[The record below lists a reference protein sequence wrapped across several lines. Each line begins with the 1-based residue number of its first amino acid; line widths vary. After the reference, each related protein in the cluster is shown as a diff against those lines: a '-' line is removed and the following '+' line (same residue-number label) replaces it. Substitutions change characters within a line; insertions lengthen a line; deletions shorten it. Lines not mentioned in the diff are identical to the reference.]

1 MSFLLLEGLRKR
13 YTDAPGMALEGFSL
27 SLLKG
32 QRLAIIGESGSGKST
47 LLRII
52 AGLEAQDKGTVT
64 LKGNPILNPSQKL
77 VAGYDEIQLIHQQF
91 KLYPFS
97 TAEENIKRPLIQ
109 YDKKYAEE
117 RTSILLEL
125 FGLTDKKDRLPKQ
138 LSGGEQQKVAIARAL
153 SLEPELLLLDE
164 PFSNLDAIQKR
175 TLLEE
180 LHDIFEEIDLTVI
193 WVTHDLSDALAVAD
207 ELCVMRAGKIV
218 QQGKA
223 DELFRKPKSRYVA
236 SLFSRLNPIPQENNK
251 YIRPQHIHLDAS
263 GTGIEGIVKKCQ
275 FRLGYNHLTV
285 LLEDKNISW
294 SIQDR
299 KREFKVGDR
308 VGLTYNEKD
317 VLAFEGD

>member
-1 MSFLLLEGLRKR
+1 MTFLKILGLRKR
-13 YTDAPGMALEGFSL
+13 YQDAPGMALNDYSL
-27 SLLKG
+27 SLGKG

-52 AGLEAQDKGTVT
+52 AGLEMQDEGTVT
-64 LKGNPILNPSQKL
+64 LNGNAILNPAQKL

-109 YDKKYAEE
+109 YDKKYVEE
-117 RTSILLEL
+117 RTSLLLAL

-153 SLEPELLLLDE
+153 SIEPELLLLDE

-175 TLLEE
+175 ILLEE

-207 ELCVMRAGKIV
+207 ELCVMRAGKIA

-223 DELFRKPKSRYVA
+223 AEIFRNPKNRYIA
-236 SLFSRLNPIPQENNK
+236 SMFSRLNQLAQESNK
-251 YIRPQHIHLDAS
+251 YIRPQHVRVEIK
-263 GTGIEGIVKKCQ
+263 GKGIVGVVEKCQ

-285 LLEDKNISW
+285 LLEDENIHW
-294 SIQDR
+294 SIQDSR
-299 KREFKVGDR
+299 REFKVGER
-308 VGLTYNEKD
+308 LRLFYNEKD
-317 VLAFEGD
+317 VLVLEED

>member
-1 MSFLLLEGLRKR
+1 MTFLKIAGLRKR
-13 YTDAPGMALEGFSL
+13 YQDAQGMALEDFSL

-52 AGLEAQDKGTVT
+52 AGLEVQDEGTVS
-64 LKGNPILNPSQKL
+64 LNGNSILNPTQKL

-109 YDKKYAEE
+109 YDKAYVKE
-117 RTSILLEL
+117 RTSFLLEL

-153 SLEPELLLLDE
+153 SIEPELLLLDE

-218 QQGKA
+218 QLGKA
-223 DELFRKPKSRYVA
+223 AELFRKPKDRYVA
-236 SLFSRLNPIPQENNK
+236 SMFSRLNPIPLKNYI
-251 YIRPQHIHLDAS
+251 YIRPQHVQVQVS
-263 GTGIEGIVKKCQ
+263 GTGIVGIVKKCQ
-275 FRLGYNHLTV
+275 FRLGYNLLTV
-285 LLEDKNISW
+285 LLEEGNIYW

-299 KREFKVGDR
+299 NREFKVGDR
-308 VGLTYNEKD
+308 VGLTYNEKN
-317 VLAFEGD
+317 VLLFEAD

>member
-1 MSFLLLEGLRKR
+1 MTFLKILGLRKR
-13 YTDAPGMALEGFSL
+13 YQDAPGMALNDYSL
-27 SLLKG
+27 SLGKG

-52 AGLEAQDKGTVT
+52 AGLEMQDEGTVT
-64 LKGNPILNPSQKL
+64 LNGNAILNPAQKL

-109 YDKKYAEE
+109 YDKKYVEE
-117 RTSILLEL
+117 RTSLLL
-125 FGLTDKKDRLPKQ
+125 AFFSLTDKKDRLPKQ

-153 SLEPELLLLDE
+153 SIEPELLLLDE

-175 TLLEE
+175 ILLEE

-207 ELCVMRAGKIV
+207 ELCVMRAGKIA

-223 DELFRKPKSRYVA
+223 AEIFRNPKNRYIA
-236 SLFSRLNPIPQENNK
+236 SMFSRLNQLGQEKNK
-251 YIRPQHIHLDAS
+251 YIRPQHVIVDTS
-263 GTGIEGIVKKCQ
+263 GEGMYGIVKKCQ

-285 LLEDKNISW
+285 LLEDENIFW
-294 SIQDR
+294 SVQDR

-308 VGLTYNEKD
+308 VGLTYNEKN
-317 VLAFEGD
+317 VLAFEED

>member
-1 MSFLLLEGLRKR
+1 VSFLQLEGLRKR
-13 YTDAPGMALEGFSL
+13 YQDAEGFALEDFSL
-27 SLLKG
+27 SLSKG

-52 AGLEAQDKGTVT
+52 AGLEVSDAGKVA
-64 LKGNPILNPSQKL
+64 LNGNPVLNPAQKL

-97 TAEENIKRPLIQ
+97 TAEENIKRPLLQ
-109 YDKKYAEE
+109 YDKAYAAE
-117 RTSILLEL
+117 RTSFLLEL

-175 TLLEE
+175 VLLEE
-180 LHDIFEEIDLTVI
+180 LHDIFEEINLTVI

-207 ELCVMRAGKIV
+207 ELCVMRAGKIAQYGRIV
-218 QQGKA
+218 
-223 DELFRKPKSRYVA
+223 ELFQQPKTQYVA

-251 YIRPQHIHLDAS
+251 YIRPQHVQTQAS
-263 GTGIEGIVKKCQ
+263 GIGIVGVVEKSQ
-275 FRLGYNHLTV
+275 FRLGYNLLTV
-285 LLEDKNISW
+285 SLVEGSIYW

-299 KREFKVGDR
+299 NREFKVGDR
-308 VGLTYNEKD
+308 VGLSYNEND
-317 VLAFEGD
+317 VLVFEED

>member
-13 YTDAPGMALEGFSL
+13 YPDAPGMALEDFSL

-52 AGLEAQDKGTVT
+52 AGLEVQDEGIVS
-64 LKGNPILNPSQKL
+64 LNGDSILNPAQKL

-153 SLEPELLLLDE
+153 SLEPEVLLLDE

-175 TLLEE
+175 VLLEE
-180 LHDIFEEIDLTVI
+180 LHDIFEEINLTVI

-236 SLFSRLNPIPQENNK
+236 SLFSRLNPIPKENNK
-251 YIRPQHIHLDAS
+251 YIRPQHVDLDAP

>member
-1 MSFLLLEGLRKR
+1 MTFLKILGLRKR
-13 YTDAPGMALEGFSL
+13 YQDAPGMALNDYSL
-27 SLLKG
+27 SLGKG

-52 AGLEAQDKGTVT
+52 AGLEMQDEGTVT
-64 LKGNPILNPSQKL
+64 LNGNAILNPAQKL

-109 YDKKYAEE
+109 YDKKYVEE
-117 RTSILLEL
+117 RTSLLLAL
-125 FGLTDKKDRLPKQ
+125 FSLTDKKDRLPKQ

-153 SLEPELLLLDE
+153 SIEPELLLLDE

-175 TLLEE
+175 ILLEE

-207 ELCVMRAGKIV
+207 ELCVMRAGKIA

-223 DELFRKPKSRYVA
+223 AEIFRNPKNRYIA
-236 SLFSRLNPIPQENNK
+236 SMFSRLNQLGQEKNK
-251 YIRPQHIHLDAS
+251 YIRPQHVIVDTS
-263 GTGIEGIVKKCQ
+263 GEGMYGIVKKCQ

-285 LLEDKNISW
+285 LLEDENIFW
-294 SIQDR
+294 SVQDR

-308 VGLTYNEKD
+308 VGLTYNEKN
-317 VLAFEGD
+317 VLAFEED

>member
-1 MSFLLLEGLRKR
+1 MTFLKILGLRKR
-13 YTDAPGMALEGFSL
+13 YQDAPGMALNDYSL
-27 SLLKG
+27 SLGKG

-52 AGLEAQDKGTVT
+52 AGLEMQDEGTVT
-64 LKGNPILNPSQKL
+64 LNGNAILNPAQKL

-109 YDKKYAEE
+109 YDKKYVEE
-117 RTSILLEL
+117 RTSLLLAL

-153 SLEPELLLLDE
+153 SIEPELLLLDE

-175 TLLEE
+175 ILLEE

-207 ELCVMRAGKIV
+207 ELCVMRAGKIA

-223 DELFRKPKSRYVA
+223 AEIFRNPKNRYIA
-236 SLFSRLNPIPQENNK
+236 SMFSRLNQLGQEKNK
-251 YIRPQHIHLDAS
+251 YIRPQHVIVDTS
-263 GTGIEGIVKKCQ
+263 GEGMYGIVKKCQ

-285 LLEDKNISW
+285 LLEDENIFW
-294 SIQDR
+294 SVQDR

-308 VGLTYNEKD
+308 VGLTYNEKN
-317 VLAFEGD
+317 VLAFEED